1 MKVIIIGGERVPYF
15 LAKKLIASGYKVY
28 FVNKDKELCEE
39 YSRTLNATIIYGD
52 GQSKAVLDHLGIE
65 PDDIVV
71 LLTERDRKN
80 FFIARLVQEY
90 YKVRNVVT
98 FLSNSENED
107 LFDRYGIRTLKVTD
121 LIMQNIEPLLFENEV
136 VEMINDEAS
145 NRGATVLK
153 VDVDW
158 DSKIANKALH
168 ELKIPDGIVVV
179 GIVREDKYLIPR
191 GDTIIKPDDKLILIC
206 SEEQSKAA
214 MEIFFL

>member
-1 MKVIIIGGERVPYF
+1 M
-15 LAKKLIASGYKVY
+15 
-28 FVNKDKELCEE
+28 
-39 YSRTLNATIIYGD
+39 
-52 GQSKAVLDHLGIE
+52 
-65 PDDIVV
+65 
-71 LLTERDRKN
+71 
-80 FFIARLVQEY
+80 
-90 YKVRNVVT
+90 RNVVT
-98 FLSNSENED
+98 FLNNSENED